1 MKALGRRG
9 LVALA
14 ALAAALAPL
23 RAIKRQDRAA
33 ELIEKLSYPRTIV
46 VVRHA
51 EKAAEPA
58 NDPALSKEGAERAQ
72 RLAKMLAKAGVS
84 HLFASEYQRTQATLL
99 PLSLACGAKVE
110 VAPAREPKALAS
122 AVDSLP
128 RGSVAVVAAHSNTVG
143 PIVGLLSGGE
153 AKVALDESEYGR
165 MFVVTQWG
173 PEKQAS
179 VLELHY

>member
-1 MKALGRRG
+1 MKALGLRG
-9 LVALA
+9 VVALA
-14 ALAAALAPL
+14 ALAAGLAPL
-23 RAIKRQDRAA
+23 RAVSSQDRSA

-51 EKAAEPA
+51 EKATEPV

-84 HLFASEYQRTQATLL
+84 QLFATEFQRTQATLL

-110 VAPAREPKALAS
+110 VAPARDPGALAS

-128 RGSVAVVAAHSNTVG
+128 RGSVAVVAGHSNTVG
-143 PIVGLLSGGE
+143 PIVGLLSGG
-153 AKVALDESEYGR
+153 ATKVALDESEYDR

-179 VLELHY
+179 VLELRY